1 MNKRLTIK
9 DVAEQAGVSV
19 GTVDRVIHN
28 RGRVAA
34 EVKEKVLQV
43 MKELN
48 FEPNLIAS
56 TLAFNR
62 LIQIGVLMPNQYSDP
77 YWDLPLLGMRQA
89 QHSVKHYGIVLKEQ
103 MFDLF
108 NPRNFKQQA
117 LDLIEQKPEALVFPP
132 IFLKESLEV
141 LDHCRD
147 KSIPTIL
154 INTDVEHPQVM
165 SYIGQD
171 SYQSGVLA
179 GKLLRLGT
187 KGLGKI
193 LLLNLDKETLNA
205 KHLLDKEQGLRYY
218 LEKTEGHSEQ
228 VLRQDVEDFEDPER
242 LETLLNGLIQQ
253 YADIKA
259 VFVSNSRAYKLVEA
273 LEGKNP
279 THLHILGYDL
289 LPNNLHFLQRGK
301 IDFLIN
307 QNAADQGYTA
317 IRNLMDYFIFKKQL
331 PRVQYL
337 PLDIVVA
344 ENAAYY
350 QPQDVES

>member
-19 GTVDRVIHN
+19 GTVDRVIHD
-28 RGRVAA
+28 RGRVSA
-34 EVKEKVLQV
+34 EVKKKVLQV

-62 LIQIGVLMPNQYSDP
+62 SIQIGVLMPNQYSDP
-77 YWDLPLLGMRQA
+77 YWDLPLLGMRRA
-89 QHSVKHYGIVLKEQ
+89 QQSVKHYGVVLKEQ
-103 MFDLF
+103 VFDLF
-108 NPRNFKQQA
+108 NPKDFKKRA
-117 LDLIEQKPEALVFPP
+117 LKLVEQNPDALIFPP

-141 LDHCRD
+141 LDHCAD
-147 KSIPTIL
+147 KNIPTIL

-179 GKLLRLGT
+179 GKLLRLSMQGQ
-187 KGLGKI
+187 GKI

-205 KHLLDKEQGLRYY
+205 KHLLDKEQGLRHF
-218 LEKTEGHSEQ
+218 LEETEGHSRQ

-242 LETLLNGLIQQ
+242 LETLLKGLLQQ
-253 YADIKA
+253 HVDINA
-259 VFVSNSRAYKLVEA
+259 VFVSNSRAYKLIEA
-273 LEGKNP
+273 IEGKNLP
-279 THLHILGYDL
+279 HLHILGYDL
-289 LPNNLHFLQRGK
+289 LPNNLHFLQKGK

-317 IRNLMDYFIFKKQL
+317 IRNLTDYFIFKKPL
-331 PRVQYL
+331 PRVKHL

-350 QPQDVES
+350 EQKETEN